1 MPGENFPGDRI
12 VSLVDE
18 LEGLIEEAKTPF
30 GKNAQM
36 KVIDAD
42 VFFNILDEIRMSYP
56 EEWQKSRRILKE
68 REELMASAAAQAD
81 SIIADAQQQALT
93 IAGEQEIV
101 RLAQQQADDIR
112 DRAQQ
117 YERET
122 RYAAEDYAEQV
133 FTHLEENLKSLTG
146 TVTRCRQQLTESAS
160 APGRTNASLSGGA
173 HRSAASNSAS
183 SISAYAPPC
192 LRNAAQAIRSSGK
205 SRSSSSTLSLCTRG
219 ARSSHSGPSSAS
231 VSSRRRLLS
240 LSMRPSSQ
248 RSGEAMARR

>member
-1 MPGENFPGDRI
+1 MAGDNFPGERI
-12 VSLVDE
+12 ESLVDE
-18 LEGLIEEAKTPF
+18 LEGLIEEARPPF
-30 GKNAQM
+30 GKNQQF
-36 KVIDAD
+36 KVIETE

-68 REELMASAAAQAD
+68 RDEAD

-146 TVTRCRQQLTESAS
+146 TVARCRQQLNE
-160 APGRTNASLSGGA
+160 GA
-173 HRSAASNSAS
+173 NSAQQ
-183 SISAYAPPC
+183 
-192 LRNAAQAIRSSGK
+192 NG
-205 SRSSSSTLSLCTRG
+205 TW
-219 ARSSHSGPSSAS
+219 
-231 VSSRRRLLS
+231 
-240 LSMRPSSQ
+240 
-248 RSGEAMARR
+248 

>member
-18 LEGLIEEAKTPF
+18 LEGLIEEAKPPF
-30 GKNAQM
+30 GKNAQF

-101 RLAQQQADDIR
+101 RRSQQ
-112 DRAQQ
+112 
-117 YERET
+117 
-122 RYAAEDYAEQV
+122 YAAEIITKAQAQAKELSRNATVYCEGI
-133 FTHLEENLKSLTG
+133 LKNSEEVLARSVADIKNVRMNL
-146 TVTRCRQQLTESAS
+146 
-160 APGRTNASLSGGA
+160 
-173 HRSAASNSAS
+173 RSAA
-183 SISAYAPPC
+183 
-192 LRNAAQAIRSSGK
+192 
-205 SRSSSSTLSLCTRG
+205 
-219 ARSSHSGPSSAS
+219 
-231 VSSRRRLLS
+231 
-240 LSMRPSSQ
+240 RPKNN
-248 RSGEAMARR
+248 MPK

>member
-18 LEGLIEEAKTPF
+18 LEGLIEEAKPPF
-30 GKNAQM
+30 GKNAQF

-68 REELMASAAAQAD
+68 REELMASSAA
-81 SIIADAQQQALT
+81 
-93 IAGEQEIV
+93 
-101 RLAQQQADDIR
+101 QADDIR

-146 TVTRCRQQLTESAS
+146 TVTRCRQQLNE
-160 APGRTNASLSGGA
+160 G
-173 HRSAASNSAS
+173 
-183 SISAYAPPC
+183 
-192 LRNAAQAIRSSGK
+192 AAQQNG
-205 SRSSSSTLSLCTRG
+205 
-219 ARSSHSGPSSAS
+219 
-231 VSSRRRLLS
+231 
-240 LSMRPSSQ
+240 Q
-248 RSGEAMARR
+248 W

>member
-12 VSLVDE
+12 VSLVEE

-68 REELMASAAAQAD
+68 RDELMASAAAQAD

-101 RLAQQQADDIR
+101 RLAQQQADDN
-112 DRAQQ
+112 
-117 YERET
+117 
-122 RYAAEDYAEQV
+122 AEQV

-146 TVTRCRQQLTESAS
+146 TVTRCRQQLNE
-160 APGRTNASLSGGA
+160 G
-173 HRSAASNSAS
+173 
-183 SISAYAPPC
+183 
-192 LRNAAQAIRSSGK
+192 AAQQNG
-205 SRSSSSTLSLCTRG
+205 
-219 ARSSHSGPSSAS
+219 
-231 VSSRRRLLS
+231 
-240 LSMRPSSQ
+240 Q
-248 RSGEAMARR
+248 W

>member
-1 MPGENFPGDRI
+1 
-12 VSLVDE
+12 
-18 LEGLIEEAKTPF
+18 
-30 GKNAQM
+30 M

-81 SIIADAQQQALT
+81 ST

-146 TVTRCRQQLTESAS
+146 TVTRCRQQLNE
-160 APGRTNASLSGGA
+160 G
-173 HRSAASNSAS
+173 
-183 SISAYAPPC
+183 
-192 LRNAAQAIRSSGK
+192 AAQQNG
-205 SRSSSSTLSLCTRG
+205 
-219 ARSSHSGPSSAS
+219 
-231 VSSRRRLLS
+231 
-240 LSMRPSSQ
+240 Q
-248 RSGEAMARR
+248 W

>member
-18 LEGLIEEAKTPF
+18 LEGLIQEAKTPF

-93 IAGEQEIV
+93 IAV
-101 RLAQQQADDIR
+101 SRKLFA
-112 DRAQQ
+112 
-117 YERET
+117 
-122 RYAAEDYAEQV
+122 
-133 FTHLEENLKSLTG
+133 L
-146 TVTRCRQQLTESAS
+146 
-160 APGRTNASLSGGA
+160 
-173 HRSAASNSAS
+173 RSSRPT
-183 SISAYAPPC
+183 ISATVP
-192 LRNAAQAIRSSGK
+192 SSMSARRAMLPRITP
-205 SRSSSSTLSLCTRG
+205 SRSLRTWRRT
-219 ARSSHSGPSSAS
+219 
-231 VSSRRRLLS
+231 SRV
-240 LSMRPSSQ
+240 
-248 RSGEAMARR
+248 